1 MNVIGS
7 VYRNIQYSLR
17 QNQSV
22 GRHYQNIGLQGGQG
36 VPILLFPEIQR
47 LKDRNA
53 QFPRRGLDV
62 RLPEPAA
69 APGGAIRLLRP
80 FGLSGWVRTPQISC
94 PSSTSRRREATAK
107 SGVPMKTMRSLL
119 VVITVWAGGKRFSRI
134 LLFRCSAC
142 LVIAKS
148 CWSVPQ
154 FRDAGFTPEAGALR
168 RK

>member
-62 RLPEPAA
+62 RLRPRPA
-69 APGGAIRLLRP
+69 GR
-80 FGLSGWVRTPQISC
+80 SGC
-94 PSSTSRRREATAK
+94 A
-107 SGVPMKTMRSLL
+107 
-119 VVITVWAGGKRFSRI
+119 
-134 LLFRCSAC
+134 
-142 LVIAKS
+142 
-148 CWSVPQ
+148 
-154 FRDAGFTPEAGALR
+154 
-168 RK
+168 